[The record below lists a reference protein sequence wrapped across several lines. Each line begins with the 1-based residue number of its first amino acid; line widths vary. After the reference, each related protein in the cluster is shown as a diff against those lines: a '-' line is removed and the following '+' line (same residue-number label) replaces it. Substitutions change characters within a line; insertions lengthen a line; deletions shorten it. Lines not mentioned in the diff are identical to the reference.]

1 VLVSSGMTATVVVE
15 APPRQWATLA
25 ALREWQAATR

>member
-1 VLVSSGMTATVVVE
+1 MTATVIVE

-25 ALREWQAATR
+25 ALRGWQAATQ